1 MRQKYEKEL
10 WNLKSNENTE
20 QMKTMGIDYE
30 KWLTINDLS
39 DIVILT
45 FIHKPEKE
53 R

>member
-30 KWLTINDLS
+30 KWLTLYDFSSIM
-39 DIVILT
+39 IL
-45 FIHKPEKE
+45 F
-53 R
+53 